1 MPTSRMMMDSVMLKA
16 RSRSRKN
23 RGRGINMTIKMPT
36 TPTDIMMSGCLT
48 KEVVETDVFSF
59 AI

>member
-1 MPTSRMMMDSVMLKA
+1 
-16 RSRSRKN
+16 
-23 RGRGINMTIKMPT
+23 MTIKMPT